1 MKKWASK
8 IRSPKTTS
16 EDRVFDFEQFQAK
29 ANEAKSSDEEEM
41 TENQKAFFKPL
52 YMKSKDKPQPKR
64 GPGRPRKNPAENEIK
79 DKVEPKKRGRPKKTQ
94 ATDDPNSGKNTTSAK
109 KNDRS
114 IRSLLTPKSVT
125 SKKNDSKKAEES
137 TDDEIG
143 PYLSRNPI
151 DDVSDFIDN
160 NLLDNSIKTFN
171 GDDVTSEVMSP
182 PKSRIDCNEAFAQDK
197 ESSNSDESLIESSLK
212 KKSKRS
218 RFNIS
223 FLNNLTK
230 ENSSKPK
237 GDKESGYI
245 CDAISQNIIKE
256 KVYQSAIGYDLD
268 PLPNMKFIGIVDLP

>member
-1 MKKWASK
+1 MK
-8 IRSPKTTS
+8 R
-16 EDRVFDFEQFQAK
+16 
-29 ANEAKSSDEEEM
+29 
-41 TENQKAFFKPL
+41 
-52 YMKSKDKPQPKR
+52 
-64 GPGRPRKNPAENEIK
+64 IK
-79 DKVEPKKRGRPKKTQ
+79 LTPKKRERPKKTQ

-109 KNDRS
+109 KNDKS

-125 SKKNDSKKAEES
+125 SKKNDSKKADES

-151 DDVSDFIDN
+151 DNVNDIIDN
-160 NLLDNSIKTFN
+160 NLLDNSINTFN

-182 PKSRIDCNEAFAQDK
+182 AKSRIDSNGAQVNDNFGQDQDK

-256 KVYQSAIGYDLD
+256 KVYQSAVGYDLN
-268 PLPNMKFIGIVDLP
+268 PLPDLKFIGIVDLPKDVDSSTFG